1 MNTRPNAT
9 VAIIDLGC
17 AEGSCSSLTDAP
29 FRRFDGL
36 TILEWCV
43 RRLTEST
50 MLDDIVISG
59 HMSLSN
65 KVMGAS
71 LCSAKWVPSNSNYSV
86 DRANEVARRFKAE
99 WLVFVAPTCP
109 FADPVL
115 LDRLIASAWSSP
127 QSDYVGFVASRRPS
141 FSLARLGLVG
151 EICNRKAIE
160 KLLDITL
167 NKEADS
173 VPDLLRNAPEVFQS
187 RLIPLPEILE
197 SDDLKF
203 NLQTAEDC
211 VNAIALVEA
220 AGEDLS
226 YQRLV
231 RMSEMHKDVRSIRI
245 QREIMV

>member
-17 AEGSCSSLTDAP
+17 AEGSCSSLNEAP

-86 DRANEVARRFKAE
+86 D
-99 WLVFVAPTCP
+99 
-109 FADPVL
+109 
-115 LDRLIASAWSSP
+115 S
-127 QSDYVGFVASRRPS
+127 
-141 FSLARLGLVG
+141 
-151 EICNRKAIE
+151 
-160 KLLDITL
+160 
-167 NKEADS
+167 
-173 VPDLLRNAPEVFQS
+173 
-187 RLIPLPEILE
+187 
-197 SDDLKF
+197 
-203 NLQTAEDC
+203 C
-211 VNAIALVEA
+211 V
-220 AGEDLS
+220 
-226 YQRLV
+226 
-231 RMSEMHKDVRSIRI
+231 
-245 QREIMV
+245 